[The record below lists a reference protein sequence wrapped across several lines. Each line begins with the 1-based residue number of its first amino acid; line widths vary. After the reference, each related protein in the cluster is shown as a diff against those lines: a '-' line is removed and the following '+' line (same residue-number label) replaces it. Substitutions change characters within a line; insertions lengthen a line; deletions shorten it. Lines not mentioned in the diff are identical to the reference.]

1 MVAEEFELYLIRHGL
16 AAERGEHYPDDTKRP
31 LTSRGIQKLRREAK
45 ALNALDVSFDVMLT
59 SPLVRARQTAEALAS
74 GLRVPPPV
82 INAPSLAPG
91 GTHNAIVDELAKQS
105 HRRKRMAVVGHEP
118 GIGELAARLLGLR
131 KPVEFKKGGICRI
144 DVTALPPT
152 GPGQLRWLLTPR
164 MLRKIGD

>member
-1 MVAEEFELYLIRHGL
+1 MIAEEFELYLIRHGV
-16 AAERGEHYPDDTKRP
+16 AAERGETYPDDTKRP
-31 LTSRGIQKLRREAK
+31 LTSRGIQKLKREAK
-45 ALNALDVSFDVMLT
+45 ALNALDVSFDVILT

-131 KPVEFKKGGICRI
+131 KPVEFEKGAICRI